1 MNKLYLI
8 LLIFILTSCGEQ
20 RIKAIPA
27 YKTVIYYA
35 DSRLPDTLLL
45 EYHYSVRN
53 IQTYKEAVPKLV
65 IQDVEIY
72 LNVVD
77 VKVLDTIWGFKR

>member
-1 MNKLYLI
+1 MNKLFLI
-8 LLIFILTSCGEQ
+8 PIIFILSSCGEE
-20 RIKAIPA
+20 RIQAIPA

-45 EYHYSVRN
+45 EYHYSVMD

-65 IQDVEIY
+65 IQNVGFY
-72 LNVVD
+72 LNVIN